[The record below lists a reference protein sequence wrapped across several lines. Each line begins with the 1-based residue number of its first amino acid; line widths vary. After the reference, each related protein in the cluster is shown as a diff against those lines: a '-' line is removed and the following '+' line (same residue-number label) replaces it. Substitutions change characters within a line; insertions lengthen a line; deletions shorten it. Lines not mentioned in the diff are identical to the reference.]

1 MTRVRRRDY
10 SKLTRNIKRIPTCF
24 LHVCSN
30 DPLESLQQRNKP
42 GAFRRRTTT
51 SRSRVGP
58 RERLDPL
65 CKQGKPYPSATSA
78 CRSSAEALILTLA
91 DRRALG
97 TRSTPDSSCSWWHCG
112 RRWCTLAQ
120 LKAIVGAADHCRK
133 LARASKRVP
142 LGPHVT
148 TPAGMAYAPRWGA
161 ARPLSQ
167 RREILHQADIAGRFG
182 MERWSDRVSLRWSY
196 MRDATK
202 CQGW

>member
-30 DPLESLQQRNKP
+30 DPLESLQQRNNP

-78 CRSSAEALILTLA
+78 CRSSAEALTLPRGANANPSLGLGVGFCHDDEGLRAHLVHLLASLTYLQA
-91 DRRALG
+91 LVGRARCFRGRATCAPTLPTSAR
-97 TRSTPDSSCSWWHCG
+97 TRVK
-112 RRWCTLAQ
+112 Q
-120 LKAIVGAADHCRK
+120 NEGA
-133 LARASKRVP
+133 
-142 LGPHVT
+142 
-148 TPAGMAYAPRWGA
+148 
-161 ARPLSQ
+161 
-167 RREILHQADIAGRFG
+167 
-182 MERWSDRVSLRWSY
+182 
-196 MRDATK
+196 
-202 CQGW
+202 

>member
-1 MTRVRRRDY
+1 MTRVRRRNY

-91 DRRALG
+91 VRRAPG

-120 LKAIVGAADHCRK
+120 LKT
-133 LARASKRVP
+133 ASRQGIPYVRWRGQP
-142 LGPHVT
+142 EEFVLT
-148 TPAGMAYAPRWGA
+148 TPNWKKWPGTRSGSPR
-161 ARPLSQ
+161 
-167 RREILHQADIAGRFG
+167 
-182 MERWSDRVSLRWSY
+182 
-196 MRDATK
+196 
-202 CQGW
+202 